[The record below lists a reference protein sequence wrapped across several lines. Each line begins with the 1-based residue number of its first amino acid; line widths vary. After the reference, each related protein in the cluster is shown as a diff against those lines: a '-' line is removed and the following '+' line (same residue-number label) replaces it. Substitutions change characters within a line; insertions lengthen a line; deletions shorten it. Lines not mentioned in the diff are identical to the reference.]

1 MPEPNFDPVAD
12 AQALRKAMK
21 GFGCDG
27 DGLIN
32 IITRRSN
39 QQRQDIQ
46 KEYKT
51 HFGRDLIEDIKS
63 ETSGNFE
70 NLLVSLLIPSTNFY
84 INQIHNAIAGLGTD
98 EEVLIELLCGLS
110 NNEVH
115 FIRNAYHAKFGVD
128 LESDIKGDTS
138 GHFKRLLVALCTGNR
153 DESSPINVE
162 QARLDA
168 TELLKAGELQIGT
181 DESTFN
187 MVLCSRRFE
196 QIRVVNEE
204 YRNITGHGLDAAIE
218 KEFSGPIKDGLLAV
232 LGCSVNK
239 YEYFASRLHK
249 SMAGFGTDDNQL
261 IRIIVLRS
269 EIDLLDIKE
278 AFEKKYGKS
287 LKSWIKG
294 DTSGDYKHCL
304 YSLIQEERSS

>member
-12 AQALRKAMK
+12 AHALRKAMK

-27 DGLIN
+27 NGLID

-39 QQRQDIQ
+39 QQRQVIQ

-63 ETSGNFE
+63 ETKGNFE
-70 NLLVSLLIPSTNFY
+70 NLLVALLIPSLDFY

-98 EEVLIELLCGLS
+98 EEVLIEFLCGLS
-110 NNEVH
+110 NNEIH
-115 FIRNAYHAKFGVD
+115 LIRNAYQNKFGKD

-138 GHFKRLLVALCTGNR
+138 GHFKRLLVSLCAGNR
-153 DESSPINVE
+153 NENTPIDVE
-162 QARLDA
+162 QARRDA

-187 MVLCSRRFE
+187 MVLCSRSFN
-196 QIRVVNEE
+196 QLRVVNEE
-204 YRNITGHGLDAAIE
+204 YRNITGHGLDKAIE
-218 KEFSGPIKDGLLAV
+218 KEFSGPVKDGLLAI

-249 SMAGFGTDDNQL
+249 SMAGIGTSDDQL
-261 IRIIVLRS
+261 IRIIVVRS
-269 EIDLLDIKE
+269 EIDLIDIKE
-278 AFEKKYGKS
+278 AFERKYGKS

-304 YSLIQEERSS
+304 YSLIREERSS